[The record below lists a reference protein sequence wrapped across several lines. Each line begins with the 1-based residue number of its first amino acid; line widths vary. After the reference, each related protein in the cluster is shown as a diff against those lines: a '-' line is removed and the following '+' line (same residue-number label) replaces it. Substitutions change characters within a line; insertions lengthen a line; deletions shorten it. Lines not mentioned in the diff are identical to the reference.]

1 MSEDRNE
8 DSVEEALSL
17 LTGPQAE
24 ELAPLHRAE
33 LYGRLTAA
41 EWTEAQ
47 IAKRVGRSQPHVHKT
62 LSFLQLSDRLRS
74 LVEAGAVSATL
85 AVTLQRDHGANAAG
99 IVRQAQAL
107 AHGKRRV
114 TARDIAAALS
124 ASPKSLSDEE
134 QLTINARLLPLL
146 WHLDHATPTPG
157 RPGFLSV
164 TLPREEVEALQALRG
179 MLALKPAGGEQGR
192 EE

>member
-1 MSEDRNE
+1 MSDDRNE

-17 LTGPQAE
+17 LTGSHAE
-24 ELAPLHRAE
+24 ALAPLHRAE
-33 LYGRLTAA
+33 LYGRLTASG
-41 EWTEAQ
+41 WTEAQ

-62 LSFLQLSDRLRS
+62 LSFLQLGDRLRA
-74 LVEAGAVSATL
+74 LVEAGALSATL
-85 AVTLQRDHGANAAG
+85 AVSLQRDHGDNAAG
-99 IVRQAQAL
+99 IVRQAQAM
-107 AHGKRRV
+107 AQGKRRV

-134 QLTINARLLPLL
+134 QLAINARLLPLL

-157 RPGFLSV
+157 RPGFLTI
-164 TLPREEVEALQALRG
+164 TLLREEVEALQALRG